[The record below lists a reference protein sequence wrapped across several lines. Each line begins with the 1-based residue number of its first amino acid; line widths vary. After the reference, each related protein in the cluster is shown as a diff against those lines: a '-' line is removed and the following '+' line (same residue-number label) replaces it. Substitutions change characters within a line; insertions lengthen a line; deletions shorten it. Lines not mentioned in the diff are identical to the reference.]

1 MSRFGWMYASSELTG
16 AVANGPDKSVQF
28 ASGSLQKISGSSNF
42 TFDYTTNT
50 LYLTGTLRADTL
62 IVSAS
67 QIFKSGSTIFGD
79 DVADTHQFTGSIYNT
94 TLVSGSTAQFTT
106 ITGSTVTGSTA
117 RFTTVTGSTAL
128 FTTITGSTAQFTTVT
143 GSTVTG
149 STALFTTVTGSTITA
164 TTLTVNSNATVVGNI
179 LGSAALKAGY
189 GTFSSNFVVASDSY
203 FSGISTTGSAVTA
216 SFNAVSTYPSGQTMI
231 FKDTGGTAGTNNI
244 LLKPSGSQ
252 TIDGATG
259 LIISVNS
266 GSVTI
271 VSDGVSSFYIVGTT

>member
-117 RFTTVTGSTAL
+117 
-128 FTTITGSTAQFTTVT
+128 
-143 GSTVTG
+143 
-149 STALFTTVTGSTITA
+149 LFTTVTGSTITA

-189 GTFSSNFVVASDSY
+189 GTFSSNFDVASNSY
-203 FSGISTTGSAVTA
+203 FSGISGAVSAVTA

>member
-1 MSRFGWMYASSELTG
+1 MSKFGWMYASSELTG

-106 ITGSTVTGSTA
+106 VTGSTVTGSTA
-117 RFTTVTGSTAL
+117 RFTT
-128 FTTITGSTAQFTTVT
+128 IT

-149 STALFTTVTGSTITA
+149 STALFTTITGSTITA

-189 GTFSSNFVVASDSY
+189 KTFSGNFGVESDSY
-203 FSGISTTGSAVTA
+203 FSGISTTGSVVTA

-259 LIISVNS
+259 LVISVNS

>member
-1 MSRFGWMYASSELTG
+1 MSKFGWMYASSELTG

-106 ITGSTVTGSTA
+106 VTGSTVTGSTA
-117 RFTTVTGSTAL
+117 RFTTITGSTV
-128 FTTITGSTAQFTTVT
+128 TGSTAQFTTVT

-149 STALFTTVTGSTITA
+149 STALFTTITGSTITA

-189 GTFSSNFVVASDSY
+189 KTFSGNFGVASDSY
-203 FSGISTTGSAVTA
+203 FNGISTTGSVVTA
-216 SFNAVSTYPSGQTMI
+216 SFNAASTYPSGQTMI

>member
-106 ITGSTVTGSTA
+106 
-117 RFTTVTGSTAL
+117 
-128 FTTITGSTAQFTTVT
+128 VT

-189 GTFSSNFVVASDSY
+189 GTFSSNFVVASNSY
-203 FSGISTTGSAVTA
+203 FSGISAAVSAVTA

>member
-1 MSRFGWMYASSELTG
+1 MSKFGWMYASSELTG

-106 ITGSTVTGSTA
+106 VTGSTVTGSTA
-117 RFTTVTGSTAL
+117 RFTTVTGSTV
-128 FTTITGSTAQFTTVT
+128 TGSTAQFTTVT

-149 STALFTTVTGSTITA
+149 STALFTTITGSTITA

-203 FSGISTTGSAVTA
+203 FNGIFAAVSAVTA

-259 LIISVNS
+259 LVISVNS

>member
-1 MSRFGWMYASSELTG
+1 MSKFGWMYASSELTG

-106 ITGSTVTGSTA
+106 
-117 RFTTVTGSTAL
+117 
-128 FTTITGSTAQFTTVT
+128 VT

-149 STALFTTVTGSTITA
+149 STALFTTITGSTITA

-189 GTFSSNFVVASDSY
+189 KTFSGNFGVASDSY
-203 FSGISTTGSAVTA
+203 FSGISTTGSVVTA

-259 LIISVNS
+259 LVISVNS